1 MPKINF
7 TLKKAASKNPKIDLK
22 FTNKL
27 LLYCGFHYICS
38 HFKTLMKKKLK
49 VGFWEFIARVVLK
62 NRIAILGLIFLIT
75 LFLGLQWKNIRFSFT
90 EANLLPDN
98 NIVNTEYNS
107 FLDKFGEEGNLIVVG
122 VKDDAFFTPK
132 VFSAWNKLMSEFK
145 SQKEIDLVVSVSD
158 LKKLQKNEAIESFE
172 LVPFVDQSKTA
183 NQAYL
188 DSIKKDLFEKM
199 PFYEGLL
206 FNNKGTIRSA
216 IYMDKK
222 IVNTAARKDYILNDF
237 IPKIEAFE
245 KETGVDLRVSG
256 MPYIRTLNAKSITDE
271 ISLFIGASLFITSL
285 IFFFFFRSF
294 RATLISMIIVII
306 GVMWTFGL
314 LGLFHYEITVLT
326 AIVPSLVIVIGI
338 PNCIFLTNKYQQE
351 FRAHGN
357 KARALQRVITKVGTA
372 TLMTNLT
379 TAAGFATFIIT
390 QSELLKEFGIISSLS
405 IIALFFLCLI
415 VIPIYYSYQPVPK
428 AKHLEHLSR
437 NYTKVFITWIEKT
450 VKYNR
455 RYVYAVAIFLF
466 LISSIGALKIKTSGS
481 LIEDMPKKTGFF
493 QDILFFEKEFNGVM
507 PLEITVDTE
516 RKKGV
521 MKLSTMKKMDEL
533 QKTIEEIPELSKPI
547 SILNLVKYSKQAY
560 YNGNPDYYEL
570 PTSQEQ
576 SFILGYAKNG
586 TKGSKENIMKSYVD
600 STGQV
605 ARITTFMKD
614 IGTGNM
620 SKIEDK
626 LWSKIN
632 TIFPKDRYKV
642 VMTGKALVF
651 EKGTKYL
658 LDNLVSSLLFAV
670 FLISLLMVF
679 MFRSFKMVVVSLIP
693 NLLPLM
699 ITAGLMGYFGIP
711 LKPSTIL
718 VFSIAFGL
726 SVDDT
731 IHFLA
736 QYRQELTQNNWKIK
750 KSVFATIKESG
761 ISMFYTS
768 VVLFAG
774 FSVFMLSDFGGT
786 VALGGLVAIT
796 LAFGMLSNLMLL
808 PCLVLTLNKSLA
820 NEQEFIEPKI
830 DVLDH
835 LDELEENN

>member
-1 MPKINF
+1 MRN
-7 TLKKAASKNPKIDLK
+7 
-22 FTNKL
+22 
-27 LLYCGFHYICS
+27 
-38 HFKTLMKKKLK
+38 KLK
-49 VGFWEFIARVVLK
+49 VGFWELVAHIVLK
-62 NRIAILGLIFLIT
+62 NRIFILGVILLIT
-75 LFLGLQWKNIRFSFT
+75 VFLSTQWKNIRFSFT
-90 EANLLPDN
+90 EASLLPETSS
-98 NIVNTEYNS
+98 ITIGYNT
-107 FLDKFGEEGNLIVVG
+107 FLSKFGEEGNLIIVG
-122 VKDDAFFTPK
+122 VKDERFFTPK
-132 VFSAWNKLMSEFK
+132 TFAAWNKLMTELK
-145 SQKEIDLVVSVSD
+145 AQKEVDLIVSIND
-158 LKKLQKNEAIESFE
+158 LKKLAKNDSLQKFE
-172 LVPFVDQSKTA
+172 LVPFVDQSKTGS
-183 NQAYL
+183 QAYL
-188 DSIKKDLFEKM
+188 NTVKKNLFTKM

-206 FNNKGTIRSA
+206 FNKAGSIRSA
-216 IYMDKK
+216 IYLDKE
-222 IVNTAARKDYILNDF
+222 IVNTPQRKNYIFNHF
-237 IPKIEAFE
+237 IPKIQAFE
-245 KETGVDLRVSG
+245 KETGIDLKVSG
-256 MPYIRTLNAKSITDE
+256 MPYIRTLNANSITGE
-271 ISLFIGASLFITSL
+271 ISLFIGASLLITSL

-294 RATLISMIIVII
+294 RATLISILIVVI

-314 LGLFHYEITVLT
+314 LGLFHFEITVLT
-326 AIVPSLVIVIGI
+326 ALVPTLVIVIGI

-351 FRAHGN
+351 YSAHGN

-390 QSELLKEFGIISSLS
+390 SSDILKEFGIISSLS
-405 IIALFFLCLI
+405 IVALFFLCLI

-428 AKHLEHLSR
+428 AKHLEHLNR
-437 NYTKVFITWIEKT
+437 NYTKTFIKWIEKT

-455 RYVYAVAIFLF
+455 RYVYVVAIFLF
-466 LISSIGALKIKTSGS
+466 LVSTIGAFKIKTSGN
-481 LIEDMPKKTGFF
+481 LIEDMPKNTGFYK
-493 QDILFFEKEFNGVM
+493 DILFFENEFNGVM
-507 PLEITVDTE
+507 PLEIMVDTK

-521 MKLSTMKKMDEL
+521 MKLSTLRKMDDL
-533 QKTIEEIPELSKPI
+533 QTTIEEIPELSKPI

-560 YNGNPDYYEL
+560 YNDNPEYYAL

-576 SFILGYAKNG
+576 SFILGYAKNA
-586 TKGSKENIMKSYVD
+586 TKDTKNNIMKSYVD

-620 SKIEDK
+620 AKIEDR
-626 LWSKIN
+626 LSSKIDS
-632 TIFPKDRYKV
+632 IFPKDRYKV
-642 VMTGKALVF
+642 VLTGKALIF
-651 EKGTKYL
+651 EKGTQYL
-658 LDNLVSSLLFAV
+658 LENLVSSLLFAIL
-670 FLISLLMVF
+670 LISLLMVF

-736 QYRQELTQNNWKIK
+736 QYRQELTNNDWKIK

-768 VVLFAG
+768 VVLFTG

-786 VALGGLVAIT
+786 IALGGLIAIT

-820 NEQEFIEPKI
+820 NKQEFKEPTVDILNKPE
-830 DVLDH
+830 
-835 LDELEENN
+835 ELEEHNNPVKE

>member
-1 MPKINF
+1 MVF
-7 TLKKAASKNPKIDLK
+7 TTFAAIFNSFMKN
-22 FTNKL
+22 
-27 LLYCGFHYICS
+27 
-38 HFKTLMKKKLK
+38 KLK
-49 VGFWEFIARVVLK
+49 VGFWEFIARIVLK
-62 NRIAILGLIFLIT
+62 NRLFILGVILLMTVFLA
-75 LFLGLQWKNIRFSFT
+75 LQWKNIRFSFT

-98 NIVNTEYNS
+98 NIINTEYNA
-107 FLDKFGEEGNLIVVG
+107 FLEKFGEEGNLIVVG

-132 VFSAWNKLMSEFK
+132 AFAAWDKLMTDFK
-145 SQKEIDLVVSVSD
+145 SNAEVDLVVSISD
-158 LKKLQKNEAIESFE
+158 LKKLQKNDSIQSFE
-172 LVPFVDQSKTA
+172 LLPFVDQHKIA
-183 NQAYL
+183 NPAYL
-188 DSIKKDLFEKM
+188 KSIQKDLFDNM

-206 FNNKGTIRSA
+206 FNKKNGTIRSA
-216 IYMDKK
+216 IYLDKK
-222 IVNTAARKDYILNDF
+222 IVNTPQRKDYILNDF

-245 KETGVDLRVSG
+245 KETGIDLRVSG

-271 ISLFIGASLFITSL
+271 ISLFIGASLLVTSL

-294 RATLISMIIVII
+294 RATLISITIVVI

-326 AIVPSLVIVIGI
+326 ALVPSLVIVIGI

-351 FRAHGN
+351 YSAHGN

-390 QSELLKEFGIISSLS
+390 NSELLKEFGIISSLS
-405 IIALFFLCLI
+405 IISLFFLCLI

-437 NYTKVFITWIEKT
+437 NYTKVFMNWIEKT

-455 RYVYAVAIFLF
+455 RYVYVVAIFLF
-466 LISSIGALKIKTSGS
+466 LVSSIGAFKIKTSGS
-481 LIEDMPKKTGFF
+481 LIEDMPKNTGFYK
-493 QDILFFEKEFNGVM
+493 DILFFENEFEGIM
-507 PLEITVDTE
+507 PLEITVDTK

-521 MKLSTMKKMDEL
+521 MKLSTLRKMDDFQE
-533 QKTIEEIPELSKPI
+533 TIEEIPELSKPI

-560 YNGNPDYYEL
+560 YNGNPEYYEL

-576 SFILGYAKNG
+576 SFILSYAKNA
-586 TKGSKENIMKSYVD
+586 TKNSKDNLMKSYVD

-605 ARITTFMKD
+605 ARITTFMRD

-620 SKIEDK
+620 AKIETK
-626 LWSKIN
+626 LWEKAN
-632 TIFPKDRYKV
+632 KIFPKDRYNV

-670 FLISLLMVF
+670 FLISLLMIF
-679 MFRSFKMVVVSLIP
+679 MFRSFKMVVISLIP

-736 QYRQELTQNNWKIK
+736 QYRQELTRNNWKIK
-750 KSVFATIKESG
+750 KSVFATLKEAG

-786 VALGGLVAIT
+786 IALGGLVAIT

-820 NEQEFIEPKI
+820 NKQEFIEPKI
-830 DVLDH
+830 DILSNIEE
-835 LDELEENN
+835 DENTDL

>member
-1 MPKINF
+1 VLVF
-7 TLKKAASKNPKIDLK
+7 TTFAAIFS
-22 FTNKL
+22 
-27 LLYCGFHYICS
+27 
-38 HFKTLMKKKLK
+38 TLMKKKLK
-49 VGFWEFIARVVLK
+49 VGFWEFIARIVLK
-62 NRIAILGLIFLIT
+62 NRIVILGVIVLIT
-75 LFLGLQWKNIRFSFT
+75 VFLALQWKNIQFSFT

-98 NIVNTEYNS
+98 HIVNKQYNA

-122 VKDDAFFTPK
+122 VKNDAFFTPK
-132 VFSAWNKLMSEFK
+132 AFAAWNKLMSEIK
-145 SQKEIDLVVSVSD
+145 AQKEVDLIVSISD
-158 LKKLQKNEAIESFE
+158 LKKLQKNDSLKTFE
-172 LVPFVDQSKTA
+172 LVPFVDQSKTG
-183 NQAYL
+183 NKAYL
-188 DSIKKDLFEKM
+188 DTIKKDLFQNM

-206 FNNKGTIRSA
+206 FNKKNGTIRSA
-216 IYMDKK
+216 IYLDKE
-222 IVNTAARKDYILNDF
+222 IVNTAQRKDYIVNDF

-245 KETGVDLRVSG
+245 KETGIDLRVSG
-256 MPYIRTLNAKSITDE
+256 MPYIRTLNAMSIMNE
-271 ISLFIGASLFITSL
+271 ISLFIGVSLLLTSL

-294 RATLISMIIVII
+294 RATLIAILIVII

-314 LGLFHYEITVLT
+314 LGLFNYQITVLT
-326 AIVPSLVIVIGI
+326 AIVPTLVIVIGI

-351 FRAHGN
+351 YIAHGN

-390 QSELLKEFGIISSLS
+390 NSELLKEFGIISSLS
-405 IIALFFLCLI
+405 IVALFFLCLI
-415 VIPIYYSYQPVPK
+415 IIPIYYSYQPVPQE
-428 AKHLEHLSR
+428 KHLRHLSR
-437 NYTKVFITWIEKT
+437 NYTKVFMAWIEKM

-455 RYVYAVAIFLF
+455 RHVYLVAIFLF
-466 LISSIGALKIKTSGS
+466 LISTIGALKIKTSGS
-481 LIEDMPKKTGFF
+481 LIEDMPKNTGFY
-493 QDILFFEKEFNGVM
+493 QDILFFEKEFDGIM
-507 PLEITVDTE
+507 PLEITIDTK

-521 MKLSTMKKMDEL
+521 MKLSTLRKMDEL
-533 QKTIEEIPELSKPI
+533 QKTIEEVPELSKPI

-560 YNGNPDYYEL
+560 YNGNPEYYAL
-570 PTSQEQ
+570 PTPQEQ
-576 SFILGYAKNG
+576 SFILGYAKNA
-586 TKGSKENIMKSYVD
+586 TKNTQNNIMKSYVD

-605 ARITTFMKD
+605 ARITTFMRD

-620 SKIEDK
+620 ATIENTLWTKITK
-626 LWSKIN
+626 
-632 TIFPKDRYKV
+632 IFPSDRYKV

-658 LDNLVSSLLFAV
+658 LDNLLMSLLFAV

-736 QYRQELTQNNWKIK
+736 QYRQELTRNNWKIK
-750 KSVFATIKESG
+750 RSVFATIRESG
-761 ISMFYTS
+761 LSMFYTS
-768 VVLFAG
+768 VVLFSG

-786 VALGGLVAIT
+786 VALGGLIAIT

-820 NEQEFIEPKI
+820 NKQEFIEPKI
-830 DVLDH
+830 DILNNPDK
-835 LDELEENN
+835 ETENSDK

>member
-1 MPKINF
+1 MTFALVFITFAPIFN
-7 TLKKAASKNPKIDLK
+7 
-22 FTNKL
+22 
-27 LLYCGFHYICS
+27 
-38 HFKTLMKKKLK
+38 TLMKKKLK
-49 VGFWEFIARVVLK
+49 VGFWEFVARIVLK
-62 NRIAILGLIFLIT
+62 NRLVILGAIALIT
-75 LFLGLQWKNIRFSFT
+75 LFLGLQWKNIQFSFT
-90 EANLLPDN
+90 EANLLPDDH
-98 NIVNTEYNS
+98 IVNREYNA
-107 FLDKFGEEGNLIVVG
+107 FLDKFGEEGNLIVIG
-122 VKDDAFFTPK
+122 VKNDAFFTPK
-132 VFSAWNKLMSEFK
+132 AFAAWNKLMSEIK
-145 SQKEIDLVVSVSD
+145 SQKEVDLVVSISD
-158 LKKLQKNEAIESFE
+158 LKKLQKNDSLQTFE
-172 LVPFVDQSKTA
+172 LVPFVDNKKTTS
-183 NQAYL
+183 QDYL
-188 DSIKKDLFEKM
+188 NTIKKDLFQNM

-206 FNNKGTIRSA
+206 FNKKNGTVRSA
-216 IYMDKK
+216 IYLDKK
-222 IVNTAARKDYILNDF
+222 IVNTALRKDYIVNDF

-245 KETGVDLRVSG
+245 KETAIDLRVSG
-256 MPYIRTLNAKSITDE
+256 MPYIRTLNAMSILHE
-271 ISLFIGASLFITSL
+271 ISLFIGVSLLLTSL

-294 RATLISMIIVII
+294 RATLIAILIVII

-314 LGLFHYEITVLT
+314 LGLFNYQITVLT
-326 AIVPSLVIVIGI
+326 AIVPTLVIVIGI

-351 FRAHGN
+351 FIAHGN

-390 QSELLKEFGIISSLS
+390 NSELLKEFGIISSLS
-405 IIALFFLCLI
+405 IVALFFLCLI
-415 VIPIYYSYQPVPK
+415 IIPIYYSYQPVPK
-428 AKHLEHLSR
+428 EKHLKHLSL
-437 NYTKVFITWIEKT
+437 NYTKVFMAWIEKM

-455 RYVYAVAIFLF
+455 RHVYLVAIFLF
-466 LISSIGALKIKTSGS
+466 LISTIGAFKIKTSGS
-481 LIEDMPKKTGFF
+481 LIEDMPKNTGFY
-493 QDILFFEKEFNGVM
+493 QDILFFEKEFDGIM

-521 MKLSTMKKMDEL
+521 MKLSTLRKIDEL

-576 SFILGYAKNG
+576 SFILSYAKNA
-586 TKGSKENIMKSYVD
+586 TKNSQNNIMKSYLD

-605 ARITTFMKD
+605 ARITTFMRD

-620 SKIEDK
+620 SKIENT
-626 LWSKIN
+626 LWTKIN
-632 TIFPKDRYKV
+632 IIFPSDRYKV
-642 VMTGKALVF
+642 IMTGKALVF

-658 LDNLVSSLLFAV
+658 LDNLLMSLLFAV

-679 MFRSFKMVVVSLIP
+679 MFRSLKMVVVSLIP

-736 QYRQELTQNNWKIK
+736 QYRQELTRNNWKIK
-750 KSVFATIKESG
+750 RSVFATIRESG
-761 ISMFYTS
+761 LSMFYTS
-768 VVLFAG
+768 VVLFSG
-774 FSVFMLSDFGGT
+774 FSVFLLSDFGGT
-786 VALGGLVAIT
+786 VALGGLIAIT

-820 NEQEFIEPKI
+820 NKQEFIEPKI
-830 DVLDH
+830 DVLSNM
-835 LDELEENN
+835 EEENLDK